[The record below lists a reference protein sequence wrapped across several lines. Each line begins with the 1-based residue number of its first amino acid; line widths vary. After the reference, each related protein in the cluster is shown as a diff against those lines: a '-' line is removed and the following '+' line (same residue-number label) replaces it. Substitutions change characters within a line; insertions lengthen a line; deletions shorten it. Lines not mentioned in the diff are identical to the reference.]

1 MTPGG
6 TGHSVMAGRAQGSA
20 GGVHTQCAREVGLL
34 AQSAGL
40 RGGSQQETAP
50 DYSPAEQRGTL
61 MGD

>member
-1 MTPGG
+1 MT
-6 TGHSVMAGRAQGSA
+6 GRAQGSA
-20 GGVHTQCAREVGLL
+20 GGIHTQCAREVGLL